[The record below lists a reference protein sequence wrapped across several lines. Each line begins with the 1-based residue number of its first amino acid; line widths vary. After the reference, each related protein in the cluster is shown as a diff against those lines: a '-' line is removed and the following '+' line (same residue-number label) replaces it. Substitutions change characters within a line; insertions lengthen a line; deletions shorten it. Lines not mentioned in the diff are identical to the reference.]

1 MQPSGPAA
9 ALGPAAPSAKAVAK
23 QQQMQVERLF
33 ELVKMI
39 CDWVDRSFAPQQE
52 ERMKEKGRLY
62 ARFKVDLGKDML
74 AQLQAYVG
82 ASFKLKLLKF
92 RAVQREVPGRPPQ
105 ECVEV
110 ILSPEARDLYAEKC
124 PDAAARYRMQVD
136 TCPAG
141 AEGDLEDANGEE
153 GGRTP
158 LAIEAAADGVS
169 ATPSAGSKRALGADT
184 PEGAAAKAQRR
195 ARGAGSEV
203 AVRAADEAKPPAP
216 EQAGPPVA
224 GAGSAWE
231 KVSPLPV
238 APGAAGLLEA
248 RDALEKALAQVSGGG
263 MAAIRAEKDLAA
275 WLKGLQ
281 GRAVGGSE
289 LKETRIGLVVNEC
302 RKHAEPYIA
311 GLAAALL
318 GAWKKAWREGER
330 GVRQRPEADR
340 G

>member
-1 MQPSGPAA
+1 MRAAPAQPGGPPT

-23 QQQMQVERLF
+23 QRQVREERLF

-39 CDWVDRSFAPQQE
+39 CDWVDRSFTSQQE

-92 RAVQREVPGRPPQ
+92 RAVHREVPGRPPQ

-124 PDAAARYRMQVD
+124 PDAVARYRMQLD
-136 TCPAG
+136 TCPGG
-141 AEGDLEDANGEE
+141 ADGDLEDADGDE
-153 GGRTP
+153 GGRAP
-158 LAIEAAADGVS
+158 LAIEAATDVS
-169 ATPSAGSKRALGADT
+169 ATPSAGSKRALSTDT
-184 PEGAAAKAQRR
+184 PEGAGAKAQRR
-195 ARGAGSEV
+195 ARGASSQI
-203 AVRAADEAKPPAP
+203 AVRSEEEAKPSAP
-216 EQAGPPVA
+216 EQAGRPVA

-231 KVSPLPV
+231 NVDPLHVP
-238 APGAAGLLEA
+238 PGVVGLLEA
-248 RDALEKALAQVSGGG
+248 RDALEKALALVSSGG

-281 GRAVGGSE
+281 GRVVGGNE

-302 RKHAEPYIA
+302 RKHTEPYIA
-311 GLAAALL
+311 GLASSIL

-330 GVRQRPEADR
+330 GDRQRP
-340 G
+340 